1 MGINHDI
8 AAHSVLFPN
17 GNRARLL
24 SPPSDQSAKETVAR
38 LGISVPRPVV
48 LILGGADEFDASMSA
63 RLGPHLAAIVRAA
76 GSAQATIIDGGTQSG
91 VMDLMGREVARAG
104 YRPLL
109 IGVAPAALVTYP
121 ESREAGDSEQ
131 VPLEPNHSH
140 FVLGS
145 TDEWGSETELLFQL
159 AEEIAAGLP
168 VIAVVVNG
176 GETTRSE
183 LESCLDHKWC
193 AIVLRGTG
201 RFADEL
207 YRAFERDHESA
218 SRLSFLPLDGP
229 DKETELMV
237 TSHLAPSEI
246 LEEARELLWLYDFNA
261 QQQQRSFRRL
271 QLAALIL
278 ALAATCL
285 AIVQNLLERAGT
297 LGNQPVLTNL
307 LHYVLVLLPI
317 SVGVIISGLG
327 RFRPGNKWV
336 ALRASAEAVRRELFL
351 LRTKRIDEA
360 ESKGDTE
367 RQMAE
372 RLKLIRKH
380 LMATDVKLESLRAPG
395 PPANSVDSSV
405 PKDDGLTRLT
415 GDRYIT
421 VRLSHQLRYF
431 KDRATKLAK
440 TLTRLR
446 WLILILGGAGTLLA
460 AAGLEIWI
468 ALTTTLTAALVT
480 YLEYEQVESS
490 LVSYNRAATELENV
504 ELQWRALTP
513 DARSS
518 PGEIQRLVRRTEKIL
533 HTEQRTWTREMEQA
547 LDQLRI
553 QQEKAGE
560 GQEIGES

>member
-1 MGINHDI
+1 
-8 AAHSVLFPN
+8 
-17 GNRARLL
+17 
-24 SPPSDQSAKETVAR
+24 
-38 LGISVPRPVV
+38 
-48 LILGGADEFDASMSA
+48 MSA
-63 RLGPHLAAIVRAA
+63 GLKPHLAAIVRAA

-91 VMDLMGREVARAG
+91 VMDLMGREVAQER

-109 IGVAPAALVTYP
+109 LGVAPAALVRYP
-121 ESREAGDSEQ
+121 ESRETGSSKL

-140 FVLGS
+140 FVLTA

-159 AEEIAAGLP
+159 AEEIASGLP
-168 VIAVVVNG
+168 VVAVVVNG
-176 GETTRSE
+176 GENTRTE
-183 LESCLDHKWC
+183 LASCLDHKWF

-201 RFADEL
+201 RLADEL
-207 YRAFERDHESA
+207 YRSFERNHESA
-218 SRLSFLPLDGP
+218 NSLSFLPLDGP
-229 DKETELMV
+229 DQETELMV

-261 QQQQRSFRRL
+261 QQQQKSFRRL
-271 QLAALIL
+271 QLATLIL
-278 ALAATCL
+278 ALSATCL

-297 LGNQPVLTNL
+297 LGGQPVLSNL

-317 SVGVIISGLG
+317 TVGVITAGLG

-351 LRTKRIDEA
+351 LRTKRIDDA

-367 RQMAE
+367 RRMAE
-372 RLKLIRKH
+372 RLKLIRQH
-380 LMATDVKLESLRAPG
+380 LMATDVNLESLKAPS
-395 PPANSVDSSV
+395 PLANSVDRSV
-405 PKDDGLTRLT
+405 PEDNGLTRLT
-415 GDRYIT
+415 GDRYVA
-421 VRLSHQLRYF
+421 VRLNHQLRYF
-431 KDRATKLAK
+431 KERATKLAK
-440 TLTRLR
+440 ALRRLR

-480 YLEYEQVESS
+480 YLEYEQVEST

-513 DARSS
+513 KARSS
-518 PGEIQRLVRRTEKIL
+518 PEEIQRLVRRTEKIL

-547 LDQLRI
+547 LDQLRA

-560 GQEIGES
+560 AQEIGES